1 MNRLKIWVL
10 VTTAATAVLGLACG
24 GGGGSQAAP
33 TATPAPAT
41 NVAASDWCLAGQLW
55 TPAVSAASGGQI
67 LSARIEGV
75 VEFKGKRYC
84 KAAYEVETGGQKARY
99 SYYFNQDSTDI
110 WAVIDIGG
118 QVQEMHLSGGN

>member
-1 MNRLKIWVL
+1 MLG
-10 VTTAATAVLGLACG
+10 TAFDAQPLH
-24 GGGGSQAAP
+24 AP
-33 TATPAPAT
+33 GCCFPGDIA
-41 NVAASDWCLAGQLW
+41 NVAASDWCPEGDLW
-55 TPAVSAASGGQI
+55 KPAVSAASGGQVQ
-67 LSARIEGV
+67 SARIEGV

-99 SYYFNQDSTDI
+99 SYYFNQDSTDV